1 MSYEWLKY
9 ISPLLGVGLG
19 AWLAPYIERRK
30 ASAESRNALK
40 AFYSEL
46 EDYLRDAPTYVKNFH
61 SGYAKV
67 KKLEAGIIK
76 NDLEFFPIS
85 LAPKIEFL
93 TIDNVIA
100 KSFLQ
105 LTYDQRKAIRALV
118 SLSNAINEKTDLLSK
133 GREIPDFIDKK
144 SKFWSAARMSAS
156 FYYVVSRLYHEKER
170 FVYHNESNDE
180 RCKKALDALNLSF
193 EFKGLLQ
200 GNA

>member
-1 MSYEWLKY
+1 M
-9 ISPLLGVGLG
+9 
-19 AWLAPYIERRK
+19 
-30 ASAESRNALK
+30 
-40 AFYSEL
+40 
-46 EDYLRDAPTYVKNFH
+46 
-61 SGYAKV
+61 
-67 KKLEAGIIK
+67 
-76 NDLEFFPIS
+76 
-85 LAPKIEFL
+85 
-93 TIDNVIA
+93 
-100 KSFLQ
+100 Q

-156 FYYVVSRLYHEKER
+156 FYYVVSRLHHEKER